1 MNKIFLHL
9 WLFTLGSSILHSCTQ
24 NEAVPDV
31 ESQDQENE
39 ITFQTNENA
48 SRAFIDGNLSTEGTT
63 IQLYGY
69 HDDSFLAANTNKILN
84 GKSLTCQENGTWA
97 VTNAGSPVT
106 YFWEGEGNYQFF
118 GYLTYDAASGQSIPS
133 TLTDN
138 FDNSEKK
145 LTISGLIKNDY
156 NQFDFLYS
164 EIDARTMNSNNID
177 REKRRAVSM
186 EMKHLLTA
194 FSIGAE
200 NTTDESV
207 TIKKVE
213 LRGLHDMGSAVID
226 YSGDAVNVNFTTSIN
241 GYTPNAETE
250 KTQNTKPVFVNFQS
264 EGGYEL
270 KSETKLD
277 DIFSPTSSVANYYMI
292 WPQAAS
298 AVAPS
303 TRLDGVPNRR
313 FAASD
318 SLIYVEYTMGGK
330 EYKRRMKFPSNLN
343 WEAGKK
349 YHFDI
354 LFADQLVQLNTTV
367 KDWTYTSA
375 TVDFSENS
383 VSVLEHQTINK
394 GWNTE
399 KSTINTAAKTVTVL
413 NGQPIEGKFAI
424 STPTGARWRV
434 SMEGDINAFEISD
447 DRYPYDD
454 QEGLV
459 GVESTIKLTPK
470 ITDPDRDYKVKLKF
484 VVITADG
491 KTIAI
496 DSWLQDSDKNPSTN
510 DVYQLILPH

>member
-1 MNKIFLHL
+1 MNKIYLHL
-9 WLFTLGSSILHSCTQ
+9 WILTLGSLILHSCTQ
-24 NEAVPDV
+24 NEAIPEV
-31 ESQDQENE
+31 ENPENE
-39 ITFQTNENA
+39 VTFQAYEGA
-48 SRAFIDGNLSTEGTT
+48 SRAFIGSNLSTTNTT
-63 IQLYGY
+63 MCIYGY
-69 HDDSFLAANTNKILN
+69 KDDTPLAQGKDKELVGKTLKYN
-84 GKSLTCQENGTWA
+84 GESWA
-97 VTNAGSPVT
+97 VVDDEENPIT
-106 YFWEGEGNYQFF
+106 YFWEGAGTYKFF
-118 GYLTYDAASGQSIPS
+118 GYLTKDAAN
-133 TLTDN
+133 TLTNPFTTSYAD
-138 FDNSEKK
+138 KK
-145 LTISGLIKNDY
+145 LTISDAIIAN
-156 NQFDFLYS
+156 NHQFDYLYS
-164 EIDARTMNSNNID
+164 DLDLRTMDVNNNSA
-177 REKRRAVSM
+177 KGRAVSFN
-186 EMKHLLTA
+186 MKHLLTA

-200 NTTDESV
+200 NTTDEAV
-207 TIKKVE
+207 TITKVE
-213 LRGLHDMGSAVID
+213 IRGLHNKGSAVID

-250 KTQNTKPVFVNFQS
+250 KTQNTKPVFVDFQPD
-264 EGGYEL
+264 GGYEL
-270 KSETKLD
+270 TSGAKLA

-375 TVDFSENS
+375 TVDFAENS
-383 VSVLEHQTINK
+383 VSVMEHQRINQ
-394 GWNTE
+394 GWNETV
-399 KSTINTAAKTVTVL
+399 SDVNHTAKTVTVKQ
-413 NGQPIEGKFAI
+413 GQPIKAKFAI

-434 SMEGDINAFEISD
+434 SMEGDIDAFEISD

-454 QEGLV
+454 KEGLV
-459 GVESTIKLTPK
+459 GVESHITLTPT
-470 ITDPDRDYKVKLKF
+470 ITNPDKDYKVKLKF